1 MKLRNFGKIKVSE
14 GETNRIYV
22 NADIYSGEGIVFS
35 HKFMDG
41 YRGDYRTI
49 GYIDIEM
56 ESWLSDWY
64 QSEPM
69 NYWGNFEDMATDYM
83 VEKGYACI
91 GVYGGLVLID

>member
-22 NADIYSGEGIVFS
+22 NTDNYFGERIVFS
-35 HKFMDG
+35 HKYMDG
-41 YRGDYRTI
+41 RRGDFSTI

-56 ESWLSDWY
+56 ESWLSAWY

>member
-1 MKLRNFGKIKVSE
+1 MNLRNFGKIKVSA

-22 NADIYSGEGIVFS
+22 NTDNYFGERIAFS
-35 HKFMDG
+35 HKYMDG
-41 YRGDYRTI
+41 CRGDFSTI
-49 GYIDIEM
+49 GYIEIEM

-64 QSEPM
+64 QSEPV

>member
-22 NADIYSGEGIVFS
+22 NTDNYFGERIVFS
-35 HKFMDG
+35 HKYMDG
-41 YRGDYRTI
+41 RRGDFSTI

-64 QSEPM
+64 QSGSPRV
-69 NYWGNFEDMATDYM
+69 GGGHP
-83 VEKGYACI
+83 KKACNH
-91 GVYGGLVLID
+91 